1 MFTNLLKYTLNLQFF
16 AADTGN
22 GGATTEGNQQ
32 PTDSNVGGNA
42 QQQEPQ
48 NQQQDSTQSK
58 SFSQE
63 DVNNL
68 IAKEKKKATE
78 KFLKELGIDDFEN
91 AKEGLQKFKE
101 WQESQKTEAEKQA
114 EKLQTLE
121 TENGTLTE
129 ENKSLKAQLSALKAG
144 VNAESVEDVVV
155 LAQKYVSDE
164 VDFDTAV
171 QKVLEKYPH
180 FKGQQEEPQE
190 PSKPTF
196 LTGQHQTQGH
206 NNDPFAAKLAK
217 YQN

>member
-1 MFTNLLKYTLNLQFF
+1 MLSNLFKYTLNLQFF

-42 QQQEPQ
+42 QQQDTQ
-48 NQQQDSTQSK
+48 NQQQDTTQSK

-78 KFLKELGIDDFEN
+78 KILKDLGIEDFEN

-101 WQESQKTEAEKQA
+101 WQDSQKTEQEKQA
-114 EKLQTLE
+114 ELLQTLE
-121 TENGTLTE
+121 QEKSTLAKENE
-129 ENKSLKAQLSALKAG
+129 DLKTQLAALKAD
-144 VNAESVEDVVV
+144 VKAESVEDVVV
-155 LAQKYVSDE
+155 LAHKYVSDE
-164 VDFDTAV
+164 VDIDKAI
-171 QKVLEKYPH
+171 QMVLEKYPH
-180 FKGQQEEPQE
+180 FKKQQESQQEQKPQF
-190 PSKPTF
+190 T
-196 LTGQHQTQGH
+196 TGQHQTSGSG

-217 YQN
+217 YQ